1 MPFFS
6 SWPGRSHLFG
16 WERKG
21 GINLVWLLKGEE
33 DASPRGGE
41 GFSAE
46 AGVKKGHGPLSPSL
60 PPMLSHPHVN
70 QKPIISWPGWATP
83 LLCSHFRERCS
94 TYCLYL
100 RKSTEPRWNSE
111 ELCWLTVR
119 GLRGCWPLKK
129 ASVVWEVGWPRVQ
142 QNSSSLQRQFGGE
155 ELTLI
160 TEFPLWWKLISEVI
174 LSNLSNLPP
183 IIRILSSVHVR
194 GILSLCTQGDHEL
207 SILDPL
213 HTGRPWT
220 LHFRPP
226 PGYRGD
232 WSIWFKTAAMRPAV
246 CLLCKAGE
254 TGILL
259 VGLDTRRYP
268 SAPRASPPA
277 FALGTVC
284 NKMFSAES
292 TAKKFNF
299 RYGEKITL
307 NTSLAMMFLFPGHF
321 PTISLGLLRAMYN
334 ILDVLWH
341 LIVLAETSC
350 DGSRSIWVRERKER
364 RKSVWEKR
372 KGRQREE
379 RDA

>member
-1 MPFFS
+1 
-6 SWPGRSHLFG
+6 
-16 WERKG
+16 
-21 GINLVWLLKGEE
+21 
-33 DASPRGGE
+33 
-41 GFSAE
+41 
-46 AGVKKGHGPLSPSL
+46 
-60 PPMLSHPHVN
+60 
-70 QKPIISWPGWATP
+70 
-83 LLCSHFRERCS
+83 
-94 TYCLYL
+94 
-100 RKSTEPRWNSE
+100 
-111 ELCWLTVR
+111 
-119 GLRGCWPLKK
+119 
-129 ASVVWEVGWPRVQ
+129 
-142 QNSSSLQRQFGGE
+142 
-155 ELTLI
+155 
-160 TEFPLWWKLISEVI
+160 
-174 LSNLSNLPP
+174 
-183 IIRILSSVHVR
+183 
-194 GILSLCTQGDHEL
+194 
-207 SILDPL
+207 
-213 HTGRPWT
+213 
-220 LHFRPP
+220 
-226 PGYRGD
+226 
-232 WSIWFKTAAMRPAV
+232 MRPAV

-259 VGLDTRRYP
+259 VGWDTRRYP